1 MKINASRIAYNR
13 LGQTLNLP
21 TELQYLYMRDG
32 TRVEI
37 ITDDPLPD
45 VHEDPD
51 PPVDPDQPV
60 V

>member
-1 MKINASRIAYNR
+1 MKINANRIAYNR

-37 ITDDPLPD
+37 ITDDPS
-45 VHEDPD
+45 EDEPTYPSD
-51 PPVDPDQPV
+51 NREEEIEP
-60 V
+60 